1 MQIMKIPPCTP
12 TTPDPA
18 LAALEIILHVHQFG
32 TTAGCTYS
40 QLIQADRYYAL
51 AYCTLGKDTVS
62 QRQAET
68 IAATRRL
75 IQGEIRRQDALIAT
89 IANQAAEMDAAEMQA
104 AQAGQPGAQE
114 SELSEDQDPIAM
126 AVRMMR
132 AALQIIQ
139 GPQPGDQ
146 DDQGSGGSRVP
157 RRPHPPTNPPS
168 NQAIALPRGSQVAA
182 AGNQG
187 GNQAQTSNG
196 NGRPVID
203 F

>member
-1 MQIMKIPPCTP
+1 MRIPTCTP
-12 TTPDPA
+12 TTLDPA

-51 AYCTLGKDTVS
+51 AYQGIGQDDAA
-62 QRQAET
+62 QRQAER

-75 IQGEIRRQDALIAT
+75 IQGEIRRQDALLAT
-89 IANQAAEMDAAEMQA
+89 IANQAAEMDAAELTA
-104 AQAGQPGAQE
+104 AQAGQPGAPDAP
-114 SELSEDQDPIAM
+114 LTEDQDPIAM

-146 DDQGSGGSRVP
+146 DDQGNGGSRVP

-168 NQAIALPRGSQVAA
+168 NQAIALPRA
-182 AGNQG
+182 NQG
-187 GNQAQTSNG
+187 GNQVATAGNQAQASNG